1 MPQPATKPS
10 PRLEARFAGAL
21 YVLVIVLGA
30 YAELVGRQGLVV
42 AGDAASTLNAI
53 GAHQGAYRLGF
64 MAEMATNLIA
74 IPVTVILWRLL
85 TPTGPLLALTAL
97 VFDLT
102 QNAIN
107 AVNAWTQ
114 FAPLTLLPG
123 SSDLAGLPRGE
134 AAVLAR
140 LFLRLHDV
148 GFQIGLSF
156 FGVALLLEGA
166 LVARSGY
173 FPRWLGWLYAL
184 AGACY
189 LAAAADYFLR
199 LELPISPYVELG
211 SLVGEA
217 AMALWLL
224 VIGVDEHRWR
234 EANARLAEPAAASA

>member
-1 MPQPATKPS
+1 VRS
-10 PRLEARFAGAL
+10 PRLEARFAGLL

-42 AGDAASTLNAI
+42 SGDATGTLNAI

-64 MAEMATNLIA
+64 MAEMATNLLA
-74 IPVTVILWRLL
+74 IPTTVIVWRLL
-85 TPTGPLLALTAL
+85 TPAGPLVAVTAL

-123 SSDLAGLPRGE
+123 SADLAGLPDGQ
-134 AAVLAR
+134 AAALAR

-148 GFQIGLSF
+148 GFEIGLTF

-166 LVARSGY
+166 LTARSGY
-173 FPRWLGWLYAL
+173 FPRWLGGLYML

-189 LAAAADYFLR
+189 LAAAVDYFLR
-199 LELPISPYVELG
+199 LNLPISPYVQLG
-211 SLVGEA
+211 SVIGEA

-224 VIGVDEHRWR
+224 AVGVDERRWR
-234 EANARLAEPAAASA
+234 EADARLGLAER

>member
-1 MPQPATKPS
+1 MTATVRS
-10 PRLEARFAGAL
+10 PRREARFAGLL

-42 AGDAASTLNAI
+42 SGDAAGTLSAI
-53 GAHQGAYRLGF
+53 GAHQGAYRLGC
-64 MAEMATNLIA
+64 MAEMATNLLA
-74 IPVTVILWRLL
+74 IPTTVIVWRLL
-85 TPTGPLLALTAL
+85 TPAGPLVAVTAL

-123 SSDLAGLPRGE
+123 SADLVGLPGGQ
-134 AAVLAR
+134 AAALAR

-148 GFQIGLSF
+148 GFEIGLTF

-166 LVARSGY
+166 LTARSGY
-173 FPRWLGWLYAL
+173 FPRWLGGLYML

-189 LAAAADYFLR
+189 LAAAVDYFLR
-199 LELPISPYVELG
+199 LGLPISPYVQFG
-211 SLVGEA
+211 SLIGEA
-217 AMALWLL
+217 TMALWLL
-224 VIGVDEHRWR
+224 VVGVDERRWR
-234 EANARLAEPAAASA
+234 EADARLGLAER

>member
-1 MPQPATKPS
+1 MRS
-10 PRLEARFAGAL
+10 PRLEARFAGLL

-42 AGDAASTLNAI
+42 SGDAASTLGAI
-53 GAHQGAYRLGF
+53 GAHEGAYRLGF
-64 MAEMATNLIA
+64 MAEMATNLLA
-74 IPVTVILWRLL
+74 IPTTVIMWRLL
-85 TPTGPLLALTAL
+85 TPAGPLVAVTAL

-123 SSDLAGLPRGE
+123 SADLAGLPGGE
-134 AAVLAR
+134 AAALAR

-148 GFQIGLSF
+148 GFEIGLTF

-166 LVARSGY
+166 LTARSGY
-173 FPRWLGWLYAL
+173 FPRWLGGLYAL

-189 LAAAADYFLR
+189 LAAAVDFFLR
-199 LELPISPYVELG
+199 LSLPISPYVQLG
-211 SLVGEA
+211 SLIGEA

-224 VIGVDEHRWR
+224 VVGVDELRWR
-234 EANARLAEPAAASA
+234 EADARLGERATASA

>member
-1 MPQPATKPS
+1 MPQPETKHS
-10 PRLEARFAGAL
+10 PRLEARFAGLL

-42 AGDAASTLNAI
+42 AGDPAGTLRAI
-53 GAHQGAYRLGF
+53 AAHQGVYRLGF
-64 MAEMATNLIA
+64 MAEMATNLLAVPI
-74 IPVTVILWRLL
+74 TVIVWRLL
-85 TPTGPLLALTAL
+85 TPAGPVVALTAL

-123 SSDLAGLPRGE
+123 SADLAGLPGGAT
-134 AAVLAR
+134 AALAR

-148 GFQIGLSF
+148 GFEIGLSF

-166 LVARSGY
+166 LTARSGY
-173 FPRWLGWLYAL
+173 FPRWLGALYAL

-189 LAAAADYFLR
+189 LVAAVDYFLR
-199 LELPISPYVELG
+199 LGLPISPYAQLG
-211 SLVGEA
+211 SLIGEA

-224 VIGVDEHRWR
+224 IVGVDERRWR
-234 EANARLAEPAAASA
+234 EAEARLG